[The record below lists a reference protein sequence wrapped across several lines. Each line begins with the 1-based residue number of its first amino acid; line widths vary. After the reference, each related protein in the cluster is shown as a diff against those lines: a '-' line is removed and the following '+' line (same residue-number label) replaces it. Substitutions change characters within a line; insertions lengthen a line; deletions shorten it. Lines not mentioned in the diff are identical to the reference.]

1 MDALGFSLE
10 RFDAVGRVK
19 NDDDIDDS
27 AELPDGT
34 KFQGAN
40 GLRDVLLEKPEIFR
54 RSLARHLLVYATQRG
69 TGPADDDLLHKMSK
83 DTITLS
89 EMIELIVLSDSFLQ
103 QGPESSGL
111 GINP

>member
-1 MDALGFSLE
+1 MNFNTFLTESVEARITYFFKKLVDETQISQ
-10 RFDAVGRVK
+10 
-19 NDDDIDDS
+19 
-27 AELPDGT
+27 P
-34 KFQGAN
+34 
-40 GLRDVLLEKPEIFR
+40 LEKPELFR